1 MRYGDFPDYKRWTRS
16 AVECYDRGC
25 ICFATPVFGGVD
37 AHLKGVQ
44 PCPIFKNYR
53 FRCMMKQSVL
63 YLCRKLGKPPEE
75 IRKSFKE
82 SE

>member
-1 MRYGDFPDYKRWTRS
+1 MRGSFPDYKRWTRS

-25 ICFATPVFGGVD
+25 ICFATPVHGGVD

-53 FRCMMKQSVL
+53 FRCQMKQSVL

-75 IRKSFKE
+75 LRRIINE
-82 SE
+82 DE